1 MNYPHRG
8 IKDGRLLT
16 PGVDFGGPLTVKHQ
30 VGRYVVT
37 HTRGNLCW
45 SSVGRPRSYV
55 PAALR
60 LIHLDDPCDGDM
72 RIVATVN
79 AGHGRTQ
86 LKALISVAD
95 NMAAEKTTH
104 V

>member
-16 PGVDFGGPLTVKHQ
+16 PGVDFGAPLTVKHQ

-45 SSVGRPRSYV
+45 SGIGYPRSYV
-55 PAALR
+55 PAVLR

-72 RIVATVN
+72 RIVVFTL
-79 AGHGRTQ
+79 AGRGKAQ
-86 LKALISVAD
+86 LKSLITIAD
-95 NMAAEKTTH
+95 NMAAEETTD

>member
-16 PGVDFGGPLTVKHQ
+16 PGVDWGGPLTVKHQ

-45 SSVGRPRSYV
+45 AGVGRPRRYV
-55 PAALR
+55 PAKVR
-60 LIHLDDPCDGDM
+60 LIHLDDPRDNEM
-72 RIVATVN
+72 RIAVFTL
-79 AGHGRTQ
+79 AGRGKAR
-86 LKALISVAD
+86 LKSLITVAD
-95 NMAAEKTTH
+95 NMAAEETTD